1 MSTDKIK
8 TRYTRLLET
17 IRVRKSAALA
27 VSGGVDSLLLL
38 HAAKEAIGN
47 NIIALTAAGPL
58 FNADELKRAAEE
70 AERLGVRH
78 KKIDF
83 DPFAIE
89 DLVKNGPD
97 RCYFCKRYLFRY
109 LLDAARAEGF
119 RLVMDGTNADDPST
133 YRPGI
138 RALDEL
144 KVASPLWEAGLGK
157 EDVRMVSQML
167 GITGADRPAMACYVS
182 RFPYNE
188 RITPEGLERVRRA
201 EAVLSN
207 MGFIQYRVRSHGDV
221 ARVEIASDEMDM
233 AFRRDVV
240 MSISRRLKEVGFL
253 YVSLD
258 LDGYR
263 SGSLDEALDEVAI
276 CGNDSI
282 KK

>member
-1 MSTDKIK
+1 MN
-8 TRYTRLLET
+8 
-17 IRVRKSAALA
+17 A
-27 VSGGVDSLLLL
+27 
-38 HAAKEAIGN
+38 
-47 NIIALTAAGPL
+47 IIAFTASGPL
-58 FNADELKRAAEE
+58 YNQEEMKRAAEE
-70 AERLGVRH
+70 ARLLGVRH
-78 KKIDF
+78 KEILF
-83 DPFAIE
+83 DPFSFD

-97 RCYFCKRYLFRY
+97 SCYFCKRYLFRL

-119 RLVMDGTNADDPST
+119 RLVMDGTNADDPNE

-144 KVASPLWEAGLGK
+144 KVVSPLWEAGLGK
-157 EDVRMVSQML
+157 EDVRAISRML
-167 GITGADRPAMACYVS
+167 GIKGADRPAMACYAS

-207 MGFIQYRVRSHGDV
+207 MGFIQYRVRSHGDM
-221 ARVEIASDEMDM
+221 ARVEIASNEMDK
-233 AFRRDVV
+233 AFQRDVV
-240 MSISRRLKEVGFL
+240 MSISQRLKEVGFL

-263 SGSLDEALDEVAI
+263 TGSLNEALDEVAI
-276 CGNDSI
+276 CGSDATNEDDST